1 MTPVNLSNLT
11 VLPDDR
17 DNLEVYSQEEEQ
29 KFRDEA
35 MVSAKRTERCLALLA
50 TNSIRMKDPLMTPQ
64 YTKTPTE
71 YTDQHKPLTQ
81 QSDDESHQSDPVE
94 PLRYKKP
101 VFDYELLGDAI
112 EK

>member
-1 MTPVNLSNLT
+1 
-11 VLPDDR
+11 
-17 DNLEVYSQEEEQ
+17 LEVYSQEEEQ

-50 TNSIRMKDPLMTPQ
+50 TNSICMKDPLMTPQ

-81 QSDDESHQSDPVE
+81 QSDDKSHQSDPVE
-94 PLRYKKP
+94 PLRYEKP
-101 VFDYELLGDAI
+101 IFDYELLGEAS
-112 EK
+112 EFQ